1 MKKATFKKF
10 GALALGAVLVFGIG
24 CANGGG
30 NGNAEKGGSFANSA
44 DFFAMS
50 AASGVSFLNATEQTS
65 KPRAARR
72 AKNATYDV
80 RATADPATARP
91 EEYSDEKVLEIKN
104 CLTMFE
110 SIAAGGITAETTA
123 NEDGL
128 AEYVKY
134 EFKMAVT
141 FDGESAVM
149 YYNETEPT
157 ALREVDYDE
166 DDDDDDDDADER
178 DEEEIETNSL
188 ITGVVVSGENVYE
201 TTGKRE
207 IEVEGDEREY
217 SLELT
222 LKKSDTTYVKFTY
235 ETETETDESEV
246 SYECEIYENG
256 VKVQETEIEIETEN
270 GKTEVKFEFE
280 NGGKGDGVEF
290 KIVMRAEGK
299 FDVSRKENGKNS
311 YILAEKT
318 ESGYRFTYSNGYA
331 ENV

>member
-1 MKKATFKKF
+1 MKKTTFKKF
-10 GALALGAVLVFGIG
+10 GALALGAVLAFGIG
-24 CANGGG
+24 CANGSG
-30 NGNAEKGGSFANSA
+30 NGSVEKGGSFAHSA
-44 DFFAMS
+44 DFFATS
-50 AASGVSFLNATEQTS
+50 AASGVSFLNATEQIS
-65 KPRAARR
+65 KSRAARR
-72 AKNATYDV
+72 AKNENGDV
-80 RATADPATARP
+80 RSAADSATARP

-128 AEYVKY
+128 AEYAEY
-134 EFKMAVT
+134 EFKMTVT

-157 ALREVDYDE
+157 TLREVDYDE
-166 DDDDDDDDADER
+166 DDDDDDADEC

-188 ITGVVVSGENVYE
+188 ITGVVVSGENVYGA
-201 TTGKRE
+201 TGKRE

-217 SLELT
+217 SLELI

-318 ESGYRFTYSNGYA
+318 ESGYKFTYSNGYA